1 MWKSFFILSVFI
13 TVLPAAAEDKRFIN
27 ARVVYFQDA
36 KDNPADLFY
45 VSDSGEFA
53 KTTPIGGLGVS
64 SAKMVVNASGQVELL
79 KSASAG
85 STVAVAKVPTG
96 VTDAV
101 FFLLKSAGATS
112 TGATY
117 QVLVADESNK
127 NMPRG
132 GGFICNIAPSGARAL
147 MGGVKFELPSGKT
160 AYFKRPEKLDGY
172 NMASFQVESQENGA
186 WKPIKDTMLR
196 FSENERYFFIVY
208 REAGTD
214 PTVKIYKQFM
224 PVERSTQERSSS
236 GS

>member
-1 MWKSFFILSVFI
+1 MVKSFFILAAFI
-13 TVLPAAAEDKRFIN
+13 TALPGAAQDKRTVN
-27 ARVVYFQDA
+27 ARVVYFQDS

-45 VSDSGEFA
+45 VSDSGDFA
-53 KTTPIGGLGVS
+53 KTTPIGGVGVS
-64 SAKMVVNASGQVELL
+64 SAKMLVNASGQVALL
-79 KSASAG
+79 KTASAG
-85 STVAVAKVPTG
+85 SAVAVAKVPTG

-101 FFLLKSAGATS
+101 FFLLKTAGATS
-112 TGATY
+112 TGASF
-117 QVLVADESNK
+117 QVLVADESIK
-127 NMPRG
+127 MMPRG

-147 MGGVKFELPSGKT
+147 MGEIKYELPSGKT

-208 REAGTD
+208 PEAGTD

-224 PVERSTQERSSS
+224 PVERPTQEPNSS